1 MKFEYKKKK
10 KFNRFTGLIVVMILI
25 FSMLIIQMFQLQI
38 INGDEYAERANT
50 EFIRNIT
57 AAAPRGEIVDKN
69 GVVLATSVQS
79 YSLIYVDTKDSRAV
93 IYSTM
98 DKVIELLK
106 TSGQEISDAFNLKI
120 DPYRFEF
127 NSLDP
132 NYIRTNELRW
142 KKDRG
147 INDYIFSQVLSKET
161 GKSKISELNEAE
173 SDRLDELILA
183 FTPEETYYY
192 LMSHYDMYE
201 ALNPSTEEKLA
212 MKKLSGKEI
221 YDLLLKEYTP
231 ERIRAYLTMRDSITM
246 ESYQGS
252 QAVTLVENMSEES
265 AFTFMQL
272 LNQLPG
278 VSVETKPIR
287 LYPFSS
293 LASHILG
300 YLNPIPAGSQDYYS
314 EKGYDVSSEYIG
326 VSGIESSYE
335 DILKGNKGVSTVQVD
350 KSGRTLSELFE
361 LEAYPGSTL
370 KLSIDANLQN
380 AAEQSLAA
388 VMKNLTTTETKHF
401 IGGYWSNSTNATR
414 GAVVALDVKT
424 GKVLALASNPSFDPN
439 IFAIPGRLTPQ
450 MYKEYFNPDYKAFA
464 NEFIKKM
471 GLSITPEELFRFNA
485 DGTVSDNNDIYAKP
499 FFNYATQGLA
509 PSGSTFKV
517 ITGLA
522 GLEEGVITAS
532 TIVQDRG
539 TYTNPNLG
547 DYKVTNE
554 GGHAYGSVNLAR
566 AIAKSSNIYFVD
578 VGYRLYSKNGLNAL
592 AKWAWDL
599 GLGQDPSEEKH
610 STTGIEISE
619 NINGNVYNHVS
630 KVQLTQKLL
639 MFDMVSFLQMGRLRT
654 PRKNITTF
662 TPLDISINDADEEN
676 VALAKEAIKKAIKDV
691 LDIPLDQANA
701 GKTAS
706 YNQFVKVLT
715 PLFQNYIDLLPEE
728 KRAKASTAILYAEE
742 IGSKVIFDS
751 MSQIISPVNVMSSS
765 IGQGDNQLNML
776 QIANAVATIVNGG
789 TRYRTSLVD
798 QILDAEGNIIQNVE
812 PEVIKQLDIKKSS
825 VNALLESL
833 HASTLSGG
841 GSYSVFKN
849 FPIATGGKT
858 GTATFKV
865 DQEKYGRAAYAVYT
879 AVAPIDDPQIV
890 VAVIIYDATRGY
902 FAAPVSLAIFEE
914 YFKDELKNNYPNY
927 KRQYEY
933 ELPKPIT
940 SYGMVESGVETP
952 VETSTKSKP

>member
-10 KFNRFTGLIVVMILI
+10 KFNRFTGLIIVMVVIFSILI
-25 FSMLIIQMFQLQI
+25 NQMFQLQI
-38 INGDEYAERANT
+38 ISGDEYAERANT

-79 YSLIYVDTKDSRAV
+79 YSLIYVDTKDSREV
-93 IYSTM
+93 IYTTM
-98 DKVIELLK
+98 DKVIELLNS
-106 TSGQEISDAFNLKI
+106 SGQEISDAFNLKI

-127 NSLDP
+127 NSQDA

-147 INDYIFSQVLSKET
+147 INDYIFNEILSEET

-173 SDRLDELILA
+173 TDRLDELILA

-201 ALNPSTEEKLA
+201 ALSPSTEEKKA
-212 MKKLSGKEI
+212 MKQLSGKEI
-221 YDLLLKEYTP
+221 YELLLDKFDP

-278 VSVETKPIR
+278 ISVETKPIR

-293 LASHILG
+293 FASHIIG

-314 EKGYDVSSEYIG
+314 EKGYDVSSDYIG
-326 VSGIESSYE
+326 VSGIESAYE
-335 DILKGNKGVSTVQVD
+335 DILKGSKGVNTVQVD

-388 VMKNLTTTETKHF
+388 VMKNLTTEETKHF

-424 GKVLALASNPSFDPN
+424 GKVLALASNPSYDPN
-439 IFAIPGRLTPQ
+439 VFAIPGRLTPE
-450 MYKEYFNPDYKAFA
+450 MYKEYFNPDYEAFA
-464 NEFIKKM
+464 EEFIKKM
-471 GLSITPEELFRFNA
+471 GLSITPQELFRFNE

-522 GLEEGVITAS
+522 GLEEGVIAPS
-532 TIVQDRG
+532 TIIQDRG
-539 TYTNPNLG
+539 VYTNPNLG

-554 GGHAYGSVNLAR
+554 GGHAYGSVNLAK

-639 MFDMVSFLQMGRLRT
+639 MFDLVSFLQMGKGRSGN
-654 PRKNITTF
+654 PF
-662 TPLDISINDADEEN
+662 APLDISINDADEEN
-676 VALAKEAIKKAIKDV
+676 VASAKDAIKKAIKDV
-691 LDIPLDQANA
+691 LNITLDEANA
-701 GKTAS
+701 RQIPS
-706 YNQFVKVLT
+706 YNDFAKVLT
-715 PLFQNYIDLLPEE
+715 PLFKNYIDLLPEE
-728 KRAKASTAILYAEE
+728 KRLQASEAKLYAEE
-742 IGSKVIFDS
+742 IASKVIFDS

-798 QILDAEGNIIQNVE
+798 QILDAEGNVIEDIE
-812 PEVIKQLDIKKSS
+812 PEVIQDLDLKESS
-825 VNALLESL
+825 VNAVLEAL
-833 HASTLSGG
+833 RASTLTGG
-841 GSYSVFKN
+841 GAYSVFKN

-858 GTATFKV
+858 GTATFKT

-914 YFKDELKNNYPNY
+914 YFEGELKSSYPNY
-927 KRQYEY
+927 KRQYDY
-933 ELPKPIT
+933 ELPNPIT
-940 SYGMVESGVETP
+940 SYGVVESP
-952 VETSTKSKP
+952 VETSVETTTNSNP

>member
-10 KFNRFTGLIVVMILI
+10 KFNRFTGLIIVMALI
-25 FSMLIIQMFQLQI
+25 FSLLINQMFQLQI
-38 INGDEYAERANT
+38 ISGDVYAERANT

-57 AAAPRGEIVDKN
+57 KAAPRGEIVDKN

-79 YSLIYVDTKDSRAV
+79 YSLIYVDTKDSRKV
-93 IYSTM
+93 IYTTM

-106 TSGQEISDAFNLKI
+106 ASGQEVSDAFSLKI

-127 NSLDP
+127 NSEDAS
-132 NYIRTNELRW
+132 YIRTNELRW

-147 INDYIFSQVLSKET
+147 INDFIFKEILSKET
-161 GKSKISELNEAE
+161 GKSRISELNEAE

-192 LMSHYDMYE
+192 LMKHYDMYE
-201 ALNPSTEEKLA
+201 ALNPSAEEKTA

-221 YDLLLKEYTP
+221 YELLIKEFSP

-278 VSVETKPIR
+278 ISVETKPIR

-293 LASHILG
+293 FASHIIG

-314 EKGYDVSSEYIG
+314 EKGYDVSSDYIG
-326 VSGIESSYE
+326 VSGIESAYE
-335 DILKGNKGVSTVQVD
+335 NILKGSKGVNTVTVD

-370 KLSIDANLQN
+370 KLSIDADLQN
-380 AAEQSLAA
+380 AAEQSLGAIIKDLSTA
-388 VMKNLTTTETKHF
+388 NTKHF
-401 IGGYWSNSTNATR
+401 ISGEWSNSTNATR
-414 GAVVALDVKT
+414 GAVIALDIKT
-424 GKVLALASNPSFDPN
+424 GKVLALASNPSYDPN
-439 IFAIPGRLTPQ
+439 IFAVPGRLTPA
-450 MYKEYFNPDYKAFA
+450 MYKEYFNPDYEAFA
-464 NEFIKKM
+464 KEFIRKM
-471 GLSITPEELFRFNA
+471 GLSITPEELFRFNS

-522 GLEEGVITAS
+522 GLEEGVIAPS
-532 TIVQDRG
+532 TIIQDRG
-539 TYTNPNLG
+539 IYTNPNLG
-547 DYKVTNE
+547 DYTVRNDGKRS
-554 GGHAYGSVNLAR
+554 YGSVDLAK

-578 VGYRLYSKNGLNAL
+578 VGYRLYSKNGLDAL

-630 KVQLTQKLL
+630 KVQLSQKLL
-639 MFDMVSFLQMGRLRT
+639 MFDLVAFLQMGIGRSPST
-654 PRKNITTF
+654 IF
-662 TPLDISINDADEEN
+662 APLDISINDADEEN
-676 VALAKEAIKKAIKDV
+676 VALAKDAIKKAIKDV
-691 LDIPLDQANA
+691 LDITLDEANA
-701 GKTAS
+701 RQIPDYLDFAK
-706 YNQFVKVLT
+706 KLK
-715 PLFQNYIDLLPEE
+715 PLFQNFIDLMPVDKKAGLSD
-728 KRAKASTAILYAEE
+728 AKIYADE
-742 IGSKVIFDS
+742 IAAKVIYDT
-751 MSQIISPVNVMSSS
+751 MSQIVSPVNVMSSS

-798 QILDAEGNIIQNVE
+798 QILDAEGNVIETIE
-812 PEVIKQLDIKKSS
+812 PEVIKELDLKESNVKA
-825 VNALLESL
+825 VLEAL
-833 HASTLSGG
+833 HASTLTGG
-841 GSYSVFKN
+841 GAYSVFKN
-849 FPIATGGKT
+849 FPIATGGKS
-858 GTATFKV
+858 GTATIKT

-914 YFKDELKNNYPNY
+914 YFEEELKTSYPNY
-927 KRQYEY
+927 KRQYDF
-933 ELPKPIT
+933 ELPKPIA
-940 SYGMVESGVETP
+940 SYGQVESAVETP
-952 VETSTKSKP
+952 VETQTNSKP

>member
-10 KFNRFTGLIVVMILI
+10 KFNRFTGLIVVMALI
-25 FSMLIIQMFQLQI
+25 FSMLINQMFQLQI
-38 INGDEYAERANT
+38 ISGDEYAERANT

-57 AAAPRGEIVDKN
+57 KAAPRGEIVDKN

-79 YSLIYVDTKDSRAV
+79 YSLIYVDTKDSRKV
-93 IYSTM
+93 IYTTM

-106 TSGQEISDAFNLKI
+106 TSGQEVSDAFSLKI

-127 NSLDP
+127 NSQDAS
-132 NYIRTNELRW
+132 YIRTNELRW

-147 INDYIFSQVLSKET
+147 INDFIFNEVLSKET
-161 GKSKISELNEAE
+161 GKSRISELNEAE
-173 SDRLDELILA
+173 SDRLDDLILA

-192 LMSHYDMYE
+192 LMKHYDMYE
-201 ALNPSTEEKLA
+201 ALSPSAEEKTA

-221 YDLLLKEYTP
+221 YELLLKEFSP

-278 VSVETKPIR
+278 ISVETKPIR

-293 LASHILG
+293 FASHILG

-314 EKGYDVSSEYIG
+314 EKGYDVSSDYIG
-326 VSGIESSYE
+326 VSGIESAYE
-335 DILKGNKGVSTVQVD
+335 NILKGSKGVNTVTVD

-370 KLSIDANLQN
+370 KLSIDADLQN

-388 VMKNLTTTETKHF
+388 VMKNLTTTETKHL
-401 IGGYWSNSTNATR
+401 INGEWINSTNATR

-424 GKVLALASNPSFDPN
+424 GKVLALASNPSYDPN
-439 IFAIPGRLTPQ
+439 IFAIPGRLTPE
-450 MYKEYFNPDYKAFA
+450 MYKEYFNPDYEAFA
-464 NEFIKKM
+464 EEFIKKM
-471 GLSITPEELFRFNA
+471 GLSITPQELFRFNS

-509 PSGSTFKV
+509 PSASTFKV

-522 GLEEGVITAS
+522 GLEEGVITPS
-532 TIVQDRG
+532 TIIQDRG
-539 TYTNPNLG
+539 VYTNPKLG
-547 DYKVTNE
+547 DYKVTND
-554 GGHAYGSVNLAR
+554 GRYAYGSVNLAR
-566 AIAKSSNIYFVD
+566 AIAKSSNVYFVD

-592 AKWAWDL
+592 AKWAWEL

-630 KVQLTQKLL
+630 KIQLSQKLL
-639 MFDMVSFLQMGRLRT
+639 MFELVSFLQMGKGRDGSS
-654 PRKNITTF
+654 TF

-676 VALAKEAIKKAIKDV
+676 VALAKDAIKKAIKNV
-691 LDIPLDQANA
+691 LDITLDEANA
-701 GKTAS
+701 RQIPS
-706 YNQFVKVLT
+706 YMDFAKELV
-715 PLFQNYIDLLPEE
+715 PLFQNFIDLLPVE
-728 KRAKASTAILYAEE
+728 RKAGLSKAETYANQ
-742 IGSKVIFDS
+742 IAAKVIYDT

-776 QIANAVATIVNGG
+776 QVANALATIVNGG
-789 TRYRTSLVD
+789 TRYRTSLID
-798 QILDAEGNIIQNVE
+798 QILDADGNVIEDVE
-812 PEVIKQLDIKKSS
+812 PEIIKKLDLKESS
-825 VNALLESL
+825 VNAILDSL
-833 HASTLSGG
+833 RESTLPGG
-841 GSYSVFKN
+841 GAYGTFKN

-858 GTATFKV
+858 GTATFKM
-865 DQEKYGRAAYAVYT
+865 DQEKYGRTAYGLYT

-902 FAAPVSLAIFEE
+902 FTAPISLAIFEE
-914 YFKDELKNNYPNY
+914 YFEEELKTSYPNY
-927 KRQYEY
+927 KRQYDF

-940 SYGMVESGVETP
+940 SYGQVESAVETP
-952 VETSTKSKP
+952 VETQTNSKP